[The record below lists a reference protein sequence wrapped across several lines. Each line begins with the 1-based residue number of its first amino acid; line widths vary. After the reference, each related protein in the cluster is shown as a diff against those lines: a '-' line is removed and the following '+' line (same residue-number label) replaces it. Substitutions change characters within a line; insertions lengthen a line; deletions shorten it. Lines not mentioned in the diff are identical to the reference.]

1 LHSLALVLIL
11 VAAFVH
17 VIPHAAIKGAAD
29 RTAFVWWM
37 LAGTAIVYAP
47 SVFLDVMPSPRGWL
61 FILAS
66 GALEVLYL
74 WAISRAY
81 EKGDLSVAYPLARG
95 SAPLFLIVFSL
106 FVLREPLTAAGVCG
120 VILIAAGVY
129 LVGGGHLVR
138 PQHVVWPIAA
148 GLTTALY
155 TTIDKLGVRLVHPF
169 LYIYLVL
176 VVGLIAYTPLILLRC
191 GVAGLRRTFD
201 AKRVLI
207 GALTMPL
214 AYALVLVAMRLG
226 MLASYAGSVR
236 EVSVIVASGVGA
248 VAFGEKVTAGRI
260 AGAAAILAGV
270 AIIALSG

>member
-1 LHSLALVLIL
+1 MHSLALLLIL
-11 VAAFVH
+11 AAAFVH

-37 LAGTAIVYAP
+37 LAGTAVLYAP
-47 SVFLDVMPSPRGWL
+47 SVLLDHMPPPRAWL

-66 GALEVLYL
+66 GATEVLYL
-74 WAISRAY
+74 YAISRAY
-81 EKGDLSVAYPLARG
+81 ATGDLSVAYPLARG

-106 FVLREPLTAAGVCG
+106 FVLREPLTIAGACG
-120 VILIAAGVY
+120 VLLIAAGVY

-138 PQHVVWPIAA
+138 PHHVLWPLAA
-148 GLTTALY
+148 GVTTATY

-176 VVGLIAYTPLILLRC
+176 VVGLIGYTPLILMRS

-201 AKRVLI
+201 AKRVLL
-207 GALTMPL
+207 GAATMPL

-248 VAFGEKVTAGRI
+248 VAFGEKVTAARV

-270 AIIALSG
+270 GIIAFSG

>member
-37 LAGTAIVYAP
+37 LAGTVVLYAP
-47 SVFLDVMPSPRGWL
+47 SVFLDRMPSPRAWL

-66 GALEVLYL
+66 GVMEVLYL
-74 WAISRAY
+74 FAISRAY
-81 EKGDLSVAYPLARG
+81 ATGDLSVAYPLARG

-106 FVLREPLTAAGVCG
+106 FVLREPLTPAGVCG
-120 VILIAAGVY
+120 VMLIAAGVY

-138 PQHVVWPIAA
+138 PHHLFWPLAA
-148 GLTTALY
+148 GVTTATY

-176 VVGLIAYTPLILLRC
+176 VVGLIGYTPLVLLHS
-191 GVAGLRRTFD
+191 GAAGLRRTFD
-201 AKRVLI
+201 AKRVLL

-248 VAFGEKVTAGRI
+248 VAFGEKVTAARI
-260 AGAAAILAGV
+260 AGAAAILGGV
-270 AIIALSG
+270 GMIALSG